1 MERKLV
7 NHNGTVIT
15 FYWVEKWGN
24 YLMRSDYKD
33 GRMHLMFISDVEKE
47 TEILMAEGYIEAKE

>member
-15 FYWVEKWGN
+15 VKWVEKWGN
-24 YLMRSDYKD
+24 YLMRSNYKD

-47 TEILMAEGYIEAKE
+47 IEILMAEGYI

>member
-47 TEILMAEGYIEAKE
+47 IEILMAEGYI